1 MDVVEKM
8 STLADYGARWV
19 LWLLLGLSV
28 LAVAIVIERTI
39 VLFRTRVDIS
49 QLREELQR
57 LLDAGDSQRAL
68 DRLQGSPGVEARIAR
83 AGLAC
88 TDPDKADE
96 RMQAERELVRLEL
109 ERGLTILGTLGNNAP
124 FIGLLGTV
132 IGIVRAFRALDA
144 TGVQVSA
151 SLMAEIGEALIATAV
166 GLLVALPAVGA
177 FNALQRMARS
187 RLGHAELLRHEV
199 LGHLKS
205 QRTREGT
212 P

>member
-28 LAVAIVIERTI
+28 LAVAIVIERGI
-39 VLFRTRVDIS
+39 VLLRKRIDIS
-49 QLREELQR
+49 RLRQQLQR
-57 LLDAGDSQRAL
+57 LLDSDNLESAL
-68 DRLQGSPGVEARIAR
+68 ALLRGIPGVEARIAG

-88 TDPDKADE
+88 ADPRKADE
-96 RMQAERELVRLEL
+96 RMQAERELARLEL
-109 ERGLTILGTLGNNAP
+109 ERGLAILGTLGNNAP

-144 TGVQVSA
+144 AGVQVSA

-166 GLLVALPAVGA
+166 GLLVALPAVAA
-177 FNALQRMARS
+177 FNALQRVVRS

-199 LGHLKS
+199 LAYLKS
-205 QRTREGT
+205 QPKEDT

>member
-28 LAVAIVIERTI
+28 LAIAIVMERV
-39 VLFRTRVDIS
+39 VLLLRTRVDIAS
-49 QLREELQR
+49 LRSALRQ
-57 LLDAGDSQRAL
+57 LLDADNPGRAL
-68 DRLQGSPGVEARIAR
+68 ARLQSSRAVEARVAG
-83 AGLAC
+83 AGLTAIE
-88 TDPDKADE
+88 PEKADE

-109 ERGLTILGTLGNNAP
+109 ERGLSLLGTLGNNAP

-132 IGIVRAFRALDA
+132 IGIIRAFRALNES
-144 TGVQVSA
+144 GVQVSA
-151 SLMAEIGEALIATAV
+151 GLMAEIGEALIATAV
-166 GLLVALPAVGA
+166 GLLVALPAVAA
-177 FNALQRMARS
+177 FNALQRVVRL

-199 LGHLKS
+199 LAHLKS
-205 QRTREGT
+205 QSREDR